1 MATIKIAEDAY
12 WNKLQYAHLKTADAI
27 TLAGAASNSSLASS
41 TDAHVVITPTTAAAY
56 VNIGTSV
63 SIPSSGDGLLI
74 PYGSSYTTIIRKGE
88 DIAVSAECQICPLG
102 EE

>member
-12 WNKLQYAHLKTADAI
+12 WNKLQYTHLKTADAI
-27 TLAGAASNSSLASS
+27 TLGSGASNSSLASA
-41 TDAHVVITPTTAAAY
+41 TDAHVVITPTTAAAH
-56 VNIGTSV
+56 VNVGVSV
-63 SIPSSGDGLLI
+63 AIPSSGDGLLI
-74 PYGSSYTTIIRKGE
+74 PFGTSYTTIIRKGE